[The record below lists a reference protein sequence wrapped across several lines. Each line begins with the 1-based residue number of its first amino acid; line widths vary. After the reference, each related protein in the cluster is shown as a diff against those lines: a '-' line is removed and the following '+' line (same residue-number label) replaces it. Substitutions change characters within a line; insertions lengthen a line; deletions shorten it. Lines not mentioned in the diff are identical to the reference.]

1 MTDETREILEA
12 VKQMYSAL
20 DSKIDS
26 KFDIIDERLSKIETV
41 QENITNKN
49 INLLVEDPI
58 TEKLN
63 TLSEDMEVVK
73 FDVDVVKKVV
83 TTYSTELKQLRKA
96 N

>member
-83 TTYSTELKQLRKA
+83 TTHSTELKQLRKA

>member
-1 MTDETREILEA
+1 MADETREILEA

-26 KFDIIDERLSKIETV
+26 RFDIIDERLSKIETV

-83 TTYSTELKQLRKA
+83 TTHSTELKQLRKA